1 MTAGLGEASI
11 LAVGTSE
18 IMTTATTT
26 TGAQTSEEA
35 STPAQGTFPAIAM
48 RIRRRRC
55 SLTSKSTSSPETR
68 STSAD
73 EFYIITKIFVSIKV
87 TATPPRLH
95 SDAPRP
101 PESGVSVDDDV
112 FVMPEV
118 CRYNS

>member
-1 MTAGLGEASI
+1 MTEDLGETSI
-11 LAVGTSE
+11 LAAGTSE
-18 IMTTATTT
+18 IMTWIL
-26 TGAQTSEEA
+26 A

-48 RIRRRRC
+48 RMRTLRC
-55 SLTSKSTSSPETR
+55 SLTSRSTSSPETR

-95 SDAPRP
+95 SDAPSP

-112 FVMPEV
+112 FVVPEV
-118 CRYNS
+118 CRYYS